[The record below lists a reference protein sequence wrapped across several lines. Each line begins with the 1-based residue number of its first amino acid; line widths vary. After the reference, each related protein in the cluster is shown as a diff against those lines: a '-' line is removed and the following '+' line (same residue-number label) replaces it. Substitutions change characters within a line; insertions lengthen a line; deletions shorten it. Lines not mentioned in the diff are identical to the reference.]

1 MRGMGSL
8 RRSVMCGDL
17 RSKDISKEVV
27 VMGWVQRS
35 RNLGSLI
42 FTDVRDLKGIV
53 QVVFNEENKNL
64 FESAEEL
71 KNEYVVAV
79 KGIVRERSSK
89 NEELPTGEIEILAS
103 ELQILDVANTPPIYI
118 KDDDNVKEEARLKYR
133 YLDLR
138 KPRMQNILMQRSKL
152 MHIIR
157 NFYYEHGFHE
167 FETPILGKSTPEGA
181 RDYLVPSRIHSG
193 EFYAL
198 PQSPQIYK
206 QLLMV
211 AGMDRY
217 FQIAKCFRDEDLRQ
231 NRQPEFTQVDVE
243 MSFVDVDDVISIH
256 EELFK
261 QLFKEMVNVDIE
273 LPIMRMK
280 FDDAMEN
287 YGVDKPDLRFGMELK
302 TLNDLFKDSEFNVF
316 KSTIEDGGRIRAIN
330 VPGGDEHI
338 SKKGMKKLESFV
350 KDFKAKGLIHL
361 RYDDEKSSSIDKFI
375 TEEEKDKV
383 FEFMGSKKGD
393 IVLIVCDTFKITCAA
408 LGNLRNKLAAD
419 MGLLKKGDY
428 KLLWIVD
435 FPLFEYDEESGRYV
449 AEHHPFTS
457 PRFEDEDKMLTEPDK
472 CYAKAYDIV
481 INGEEMGGGSIRIN
495 NSDLQD
501 KMFKAIG
508 FTEEEAQK
516 QFGFMIEAL
525 SYGTPPHGGLAL
537 GLDRMV
543 QLFTDTPNIR
553 DVIAFPKTQSATCM
567 MTDAPSTVS
576 DAQLDEVHLDVRK
589 TESNEEN

>member
-1 MRGMGSL
+1 MRGMGTL
-8 RRSVMCGDL
+8 RRTIMCGDI
-17 RSKDISKEVV
+17 RRENIDEEVV
-27 VMGWVQRS
+27 IMGWVQRS

-53 QVVFNEENKNL
+53 QVVFNEDNKEL
-64 FESAEEL
+64 SDKAREL
-71 KNEYVVAV
+71 KNEYVVAI
-79 KGIVRERSSK
+79 KGVVRERSSK
-89 NEELPTGEIEILAS
+89 NTEIPTGEVEILAS
-103 ELQILDVANTPPIYI
+103 ELQVLDVANTPPIYI
-118 KDDDNVKEEARLKYR
+118 KDDDNVKEESRLKYR

-138 KPRMQNILMQRSKL
+138 KPKMQNILMQRSKL
-152 MHIIR
+152 MHLIR

-181 RDYLVPSRIHSG
+181 RDYLVPSRIHPG

-261 QLFKEMVNVDIE
+261 MLFKEMVGVDIK
-273 LPIMRMK
+273 LPLRRMK
-280 FDDAMEN
+280 FDDAMEK
-287 YGVDKPDLRFGMELK
+287 YGVDKPDLRFGMELM
-302 TLNDLFKDSEFNVF
+302 TLNDLFKDSDFNVF
-316 KSTIEDGGRIRAIN
+316 KDTIESGGRIRAIN
-330 VPGGDEHI
+330 VPGGNEAI

-350 KDFKAKGLIHL
+350 KDYKAKGLINL
-361 RYDDEKSSSIDKFI
+361 RYDDEKSSSIDKFL
-375 TEEEKDKV
+375 TEEKKDEIFK
-383 FEFMGSKKGD
+383 FMGSNPGD
-393 IVLIVCDTFKITCAA
+393 VVLIVCDKYKVTSAA
-408 LGNLRNKLAAD
+408 LGNLRNKLAHD
-419 MGLLKKGDY
+419 LGLAKENEY
-428 KLLWIVD
+428 ELLWIVD
-435 FPLFEYDEESGRYV
+435 FPLFEYDEEADRYV
-449 AEHHPFTS
+449 AEHHPFTC

-508 FTEEEAQK
+508 FTEEEARK
-516 QFGFMIEAL
+516 QFGFMLEAL

-543 QLFTDTPNIR
+543 QLFTSTPNIR

-576 DAQLDEVHLDVRK
+576 ELQLEEVHLNVRE
-589 TESNEEN
+589 TESDEN